1 MKKAILVVV
10 ALVLVVGLVSA
21 QDTQPKTKAGNFGW
35 MFTLGG
41 LSNLSAGSYMGG
53 VGAKYYL
60 QDDLALRGG
69 VSFGTTSYPGYEQNP
84 SSYGVNAGVMYNW
97 AQAGAVVGYI
107 GAMGSVSSAKP
118 AQVTGTTDATTSFG
132 IGAVSGF
139 EWFPYNQL
147 SFSGEYQLMFSSV
160 KYPNTDAVTSF
171 GLGSAS
177 GANLTLTVYVK

>member
-10 ALVLVVGLVSA
+10 ALVLFVGLVSA

-41 LSNLSAGSYMGG
+41 LSNLGAGSYMGG

-84 SSYGVNAGVMYNW
+84 SNYGVNAGIVYNW

-107 GAMGSVSSAKP
+107 GAMGSYGSSKP
-118 AQVTGTTDATTSFG
+118 AVLVGTTDAFTQFG
-132 IGAVSGF
+132 IGGVSGF

-147 SFSGEYQLMFSSV
+147 SFSGEYQLMFTSS
-160 KYPNTDAVTSF
+160 KQGSGDAVNSF
-171 GLGSAS
+171 GLGSANS
-177 GANLTLTVYVK
+177 ANLTLTVYVK